1 MDAADRELDVFE
13 LAVSDTTSPQ
23 LQKQLLVSAVARIC
37 AAPSQGTTLQN
48 PLWLSLIS
56 RLITKGLSGVEAEQ
70 DVVRE
75 ALFEIIK
82 EDLATRSFLTSFT
95 CVACSYDL
103 LEQITDSTD
112 VA

>member
-23 LQKQLLVSAVARIC
+23 VQKQLLVSAVARIC
-37 AAPSQGTTLQN
+37 AAPSQEQSLQN

-70 DVVRE
+70 ELVRE
-75 ALFEIIK
+75 ALFDIIK
-82 EDLATRSFLTSFT
+82 EDLAARYALCDFP
-95 CVACSYDL
+95 VHR
-103 LEQITDSTD
+103 
-112 VA
+112 V